1 MPQDM
6 GLSVGG
12 DVDFRIGAPVMAV
25 IRWGRLHRGVFAG
38 SVRPCIRSVGPARVT
53 RQRRWGRR
61 IGWGHARMGT
71 AVISELDVSG
81 LVSVNMRMSRIS
93 LMVGLR
99 GNMKQVIGGGGG
111 QGGLGGGGGG
121 GFPGKGRVGVH
132 ALVVT

>member
-1 MPQDM
+1 
-6 GLSVGG
+6 
-12 DVDFRIGAPVMAV
+12 
-25 IRWGRLHRGVFAG
+25 RLHRGVFAG

-99 GNMKQVIGGGGG
+99 GNMKQVI
-111 QGGLGGGGGG
+111 
-121 GFPGKGRVGVH
+121 VG
-132 ALVVT
+132 ALPPVARGVARGSALPVYSRRAGHTLR